1 MTVDVLIPSYRP
13 GKQLEQLI
21 RRILKQSYP
30 VGKILVMNTEE
41 EYFPEELKGKYKKV
55 LVHHLSKKEF
65 DHGGTRDKGIGM
77 SKADVVVCMTQDAL
91 PADDR
96 VIEELLKPF
105 ADANVWAAYAR
116 QLPAEGCSEIEKYT
130 RSFNYPKES
139 CLKGREDLE
148 KLGVKTYFCSNV
160 CAAWR
165 RDIYIKLGG
174 FAKYT
179 VFNEDMIYAGK
190 VVQNGG
196 LIAYC
201 ADAKVIHSHNY
212 SMMQQFHRYFDL
224 AVSQTMHPE
233 IFAGV
238 RSESEGAK
246 LVKKTIEHCIR
257 IGKPWLII
265 QVVTQNA
272 GNFLG
277 YKMGQ
282 KYQRLSKD
290 VILWCTMNRSY
301 WEKRYRE

>member
-1 MTVDVLIPSYRP
+1 MTVDVLIPSYQP
-13 GKQLEQLI
+13 KKQLERLI
-21 RRILKQSYP
+21 RRILRQSYP
-30 VGKILVMNTEE
+30 VGKILVMNTEK
-41 EYFPEELKGKYKKV
+41 EYFPEELKGKYEKV
-55 LVHHLSKKEF
+55 EVHHLSKKEF
-65 DHGGTRDKGIGM
+65 DHGGTRDKGIRM
-77 SKADVVVCMTQDAL
+77 SEADVVVCMTQDAL

-96 VIEELLKPF
+96 MIEELLKPF
-105 ADANVWAAYAR
+105 EESRVWAAYAR

-139 CLKGREDLE
+139 CLKGKEDLE
-148 KLGVKTYFCSNV
+148 RLGVKTYFCSNV

-165 RDIYIKLGG
+165 KDIYEKLGG
-174 FAKYT
+174 FVRQT
-179 VFNEDMIYAGK
+179 IFNEDMIYAGK

-233 IFAGV
+233 IFREV

-246 LVKKTIEHCIR
+246 LVKKTIGHCIR

-265 QVVTQNA
+265 QVATQNA
-272 GNFLG
+272 GKFLG
-277 YKMGQ
+277 YKVGQ
-282 KYQRLSKD
+282 RYRMLSKG

-301 WEKRYRE
+301 WEKQYQE

>member
-1 MTVDVLIPSYRP
+1 MTVDVLIPSYHP
-13 GKQLEQLI
+13 GKQLERLI
-21 RRILKQSYP
+21 RRILRQSYP
-30 VGKILVMNTEE
+30 VRKILVMNTEE
-41 EYFPEELKGKYKKV
+41 EYFPEELKGKYEKV
-55 LVHHLSKKEF
+55 EVHHLSKKEF
-65 DHGGTRDKGIGM
+65 DHGGTRDKGIRM
-77 SKADVVVCMTQDAL
+77 SEADVVVCMTQDAL

-96 VIEELLKPF
+96 MIEELLKPF
-105 ADANVWAAYAR
+105 EESRVWAAYAR

-139 CLKGREDLE
+139 CLKGKEDLE
-148 KLGVKTYFCSNV
+148 RLGVKTYFCSNV

-165 RDIYIKLGG
+165 RDIYEKLGG
-174 FAKYT
+174 FVKQT
-179 VFNEDMIYAGK
+179 IFNEDMIYAGK

-233 IFAGV
+233 IFREV

-246 LVKKTIEHCIR
+246 LVKKTIGHCIR

-265 QVVTQNA
+265 QVVTQNV
-272 GNFLG
+272 GKFLG
-277 YKMGQ
+277 YKVGQ
-282 KYQRLSKD
+282 RYRMLSKG

-301 WEKRYRE
+301 WEKQYRE